1 MSTDMFTEGS
11 KSHYWLN
18 DMCFSLRKQPSS
30 KNTDPINIE
39 WDFDTISDDISGNM
53 IDKYKTDM
61 GKMYDN
67 AYACRRD
74 RKDGNFDLDAA
85 SIPYDGTLP
94 GCFFSID
101 VKKGTWDK
109 HTGNFKLVDL

>member
-1 MSTDMFTEGS
+1 
-11 KSHYWLN
+11 
-18 DMCFSLRKQPSS
+18 MCFSLRKQPSAQ
-30 KNTDPINIE
+30 NTDPINID
-39 WDFDTISDDISGNM
+39 WKLDTISDDIAGKM

-61 GKMYDN
+61 GAMYEN
-67 AYACRRD
+67 AYNC
-74 RKDGNFDLDAA
+74 RKDHKDQKYELDVS